1 MKELPDLL
9 VFTGEEVIKSEV
21 NNTLNLAPFKKL
33 RYKGLP
39 KYLSVEYPKEIRFL
53 SFFLIN
59 LLEDIFY
66 NLIGDF
72 PYEDSFGDQI
82 HAVRKDFFK
91 FMSEKFIEIGKA
103 ILINDYLII
112 PTRFTE
118 LVVDYLTVI
127 EKINTII
134 DEGHLKC

>member
-1 MKELPDLL
+1 
-9 VFTGEEVIKSEV
+9 
-21 NNTLNLAPFKKL
+21 
-33 RYKGLP
+33 
-39 KYLSVEYPKEIRFL
+39 
-53 SFFLIN
+53 
-59 LLEDIFY
+59 
-66 NLIGDF
+66 
-72 PYEDSFGDQI
+72 
-82 HAVRKDFFK
+82 
-91 FMSEKFIEIGKA
+91 MSEKFIEIGKA